1 MGGRGRETAF
11 IFYLKKRFF
20 MHFKSLLVTYFSI
33 YIKGFCM
40 GIADLIP
47 GVSGGT
53 IAFLF
58 GIYEELLNSI
68 KSFNIAFFQSCLRL
82 RLKEAFTQTGWK
94 FLTALLCGI
103 LTAVFTLSHTM
114 KWLLNDFPVQVHG
127 FFFGLIVAT
136 VWVIGKKIQNKD
148 FAKIGLGLASAW
160 MMFVLVG
167 MIPIQTPETWWF
179 VCFSGALAICA
190 MILPGIS
197 GAFILLLLGKYDY
210 IIHAVS
216 ARDFFVLAVFSVGCG
231 IGLLGFVHI
240 LSWFLKK
247 YYDLTLTVLTG
258 LVLGSLRKIWPWKE
272 TLSTMVTSRGKIV
285 PIEQMNVL
293 PKDFDLEFFV
303 TIALICAGFALSF
316 LIARFDTDGR
326 PAGRIPKI
334 SKTL

>member
-1 MGGRGRETAF
+1 MK
-11 IFYLKKRFF
+11 YL
-20 MHFKSLLVTYFSI
+20 HT

-58 GIYEELLNSI
+58 GIYGELLDSI
-68 KSFNIAFFQSCLRL
+68 KSFDLAFFSRLLRL
-82 RLKEAFTQTGWK
+82 RFKEAFENTGWK
-94 FLTALLCGI
+94 FLAALLCGI
-103 LTAVFTLSHTM
+103 MTSIFTLSHTM
-114 KWLLNDFPVQVHG
+114 KWLLEEHPVQVHG

-136 VWVIGKKIQNKD
+136 VWAIGKKIQHKD

-179 VCFSGALAICA
+179 LMISGVVAICA

-210 IIHAVS
+210 VIQAVS
-216 ARDFFVLAVFSVGCG
+216 ARDIPVLFIFAVGCG
-231 IGLLGFVHI
+231 VGLLSFVHI
-240 LSWFLKK
+240 LSWLLKK

-272 TLSTMVTSRGKIV
+272 TVETIMTSHGKIIPV
-285 PIEQMNVL
+285 EQMNVL
-293 PKDFDLEFFV
+293 PKHFDAGFWI
-303 TIALICAGFALSF
+303 TIALVIAGFFISLM
-316 LIARFDTDGR
+316 IARFDDQ
-326 PAGRIPKI
+326 KDSL
-334 SKTL
+334 SKPSH